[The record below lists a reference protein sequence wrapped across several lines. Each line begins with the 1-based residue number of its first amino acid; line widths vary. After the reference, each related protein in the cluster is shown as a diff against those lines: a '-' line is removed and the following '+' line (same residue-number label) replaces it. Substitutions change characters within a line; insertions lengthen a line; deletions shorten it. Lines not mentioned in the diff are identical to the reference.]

1 MSDTPIWMQQYGYGN
16 VRPKHVTPQEVH
28 ARNPLVDG
36 KIPRDQLPILATT
49 YEGTD
54 GMALNTNDERLL
66 CALCTFFQT
75 EDRDIWKNGNVEL
88 PDSCALICRPM
99 IGHKT
104 LLHCGREE
112 VNRKGA
118 PVYYYW
124 KAKGEGEDKKL
135 VMNLLVSKEFHT
147 FEYAE
152 KRLDYCCDIL
162 IEWDSGGGRYGSM
175 RESLFDTKRP
185 WNYGFCFCTCS
196 GIGWMVSETPITSP
210 VGKQIN
216 WYVNGAI
223 ASGTES
229 QGETYYYALANQE
242 YVIEGFEPYY
252 NDGCYSGCYLVAIAR
267 AKDYGPWGKPY
278 LYLGNSSFATH
289 RQFLIDH
296 EPWMSQGSVYDALV
310 GDALKEQK
318 LPGFYKD
325 GHGRVVFVQTSSY
338 VKEVSIRELTGCN
351 SYGYIDYDDSI
362 EVDHD
367 NMIMPKKAT
376 GGKIDVNPT
385 AYYIDSPIIRDGQ
398 IGSGGGIRFFI
409 IIKKTEGKE
418 NQQETYKRTV
428 SFTTQQKPTR
438 IEFLKVENLS
448 AKPTYNTEHTV
459 DGWVT
464 YIEIDCYACDSAG
477 ITRIEFLVRGIEGS
491 LSLGGDWAEYEAFP
505 ALGTPIAYNPPV
517 RV

>member
-1 MSDTPIWMQQYGYGN
+1 MSDTPIWMEHDGYGN

-66 CALCTFFQT
+66 CALCTFFKT
-75 EDRDIWKNGNVEL
+75 DDKDIWKNGNVEL

-112 VNRKGA
+112 VNRKGV

-162 IEWDSGGGRYGSM
+162 IEWDGGGGQYGSM
-175 RESLFDTKRP
+175 RESFFDTNRP
-185 WNYGFCFCTCS
+185 WDYGFCFCYDNWDISPEPGASVS
-196 GIGWMVSETPITSP
+196 GQ
-210 VGKQIN
+210 KIN
-216 WYVNGAI
+216 WYTNELI
-223 ASGTES
+223 ARGTES
-229 QGETYYYALANQE
+229 KDGEYFYALANQE
-242 YVIEGFEPYY
+242 YVIEGWEPYD
-252 NDGCYSGCYLVAIAR
+252 NGGCYLIAIAR
-267 AKDYGPWGKPY
+267 VKHYCPEGWEKPY
-278 LYLGNSSFATH
+278 LYLGNDSFEGH
-289 RQFLIDH
+289 RLFLH
-296 EPWMSQGSVYDALV
+296 AHGNVREEGAVYKALV
-310 GDALKEQK
+310 GDAIGEQK

-325 GHGRVVFVQTSSY
+325 DDGRVVFVQTCAYS
-338 VKEVSIRELTGCN
+338 KEISFRELTGCN
-351 SYGYIDYDDSI
+351 SYGYIDYDSSI
-362 EVDHD
+362 EIDHV
-367 NMIMPKKAT
+367 NKIMPKQAT
-376 GGKIDVNPT
+376 GGKIDVNPR
-385 AYYIDSPIIRDGQ
+385 AYYGDFPITGGEQ
-398 IGSGGGIRFFI
+398 LGSGKGVRFFI
-409 IIKKTEGKE
+409 AIKKTEGKE
-418 NQQETYKRTV
+418 SQHETYKRIV
-428 SFTTQQKPTR
+428 SFTTQQKPTG

-448 AKPTYNTEHTV
+448 TKPTYNTEQTV
-459 DGWVT
+459 EGWVT
-464 YIEIDCYACDSAG
+464 YIEIDCYACDNAG
-477 ITRIEFLVRGIEGS
+477 ITRIEFIVKGIDGS
-491 LSLGGDWAEYEAFP
+491 LALGGSWTTYEAFP
-505 ALGTPIAYNPPV
+505 AIGEKIEYDPPV